1 MFDGILAAEIRD
13 RPLIEIP
20 QPHPALDKKGHPI
33 LRDGRPQF
41 NVTADRMD
49 YEIGKQSPVRI
60 AFSQRFIINAEHRA
74 KPTEL
79 AVFFF
84 LANTTEWSGVKILMD
99 GNNKPALNSAGKG
112 QAVIA
117 TYGNRS
123 ATRTVQEIADAVGA
137 TYGPV
142 QKALTFWERA
152 SVMSRIR
159 EYRRRVPKASKSDTG
174 RPIEHRRYE
183 FDPQYVWN
191 GHIWIGNGYRD
202 FLQGPVEVVG

>member
-1 MFDGILAAEIRD
+1 MFDGIPVTQIGE
-13 RPLIEIP
+13 RPVIEIP
-20 QPHPALDKKGHPI
+20 RPQPHVDSKGNLI

-49 YEIGKQSPVRI
+49 FMMSKQSPVRV
-60 AFSQRFIINAEHRA
+60 AFSERFIINSEHRA

-84 LANTTEWSGVKILMD
+84 LANTTEWSDVEILVD
-99 GNNKPALNSAGKG
+99 GDNKPILTKAGYG
-112 QAVIA
+112 QAVI
-117 TYGNRS
+117 TTHGNRS

-159 EYRRRVPKASKSDTG
+159 EYRRRVPKPSKSDTG

-191 GHIWIGNGYRD
+191 GYIWIGNAYSD
-202 FLQGPVEVVG
+202 YLQGPIEVVS